1 MFNKTKSLV
10 FTITL
15 ISTFPAHSEVITT
28 PTPAEPQKN
37 YVSVQEDPKNV
48 LGLAHWAKKIED
60 ANILFNEGKYSEAE
74 KLLLPIYNWLTTST
88 EYHYS
93 LFHSLS
99 KDNKTFLKSKI
110 EKAHALDY
118 AHIRDKSS
126 FLLAKTYIKLNKSN
140 DALKLLVEIVKSQ
153 AESDLGQEAYKL
165 LQEIRF
171 SDKLK

>member
-28 PTPAEPQKN
+28 MTPAETQKN
-37 YVSVQEDPKNV
+37 YESVQEDPKNI
-48 LGLAHWAKKIED
+48 LGLTHWAKKIED

-74 KLLLPIYNWLTTST
+74 KLLLPVNDWLTSSA

-99 KDNKTFLKSKI
+99 KDNKTFPNSKI

-118 AHIRDKSS
+118 ARIRDKSS

-140 DALKLLVEIVKSQ
+140 LALKLLVEIVKSQ
-153 AESDLGQEAYKL
+153 ADSELGEDAYKL
-165 LQEIRF
+165 LQEIGF
-171 SDKLK
+171 SDKLQ